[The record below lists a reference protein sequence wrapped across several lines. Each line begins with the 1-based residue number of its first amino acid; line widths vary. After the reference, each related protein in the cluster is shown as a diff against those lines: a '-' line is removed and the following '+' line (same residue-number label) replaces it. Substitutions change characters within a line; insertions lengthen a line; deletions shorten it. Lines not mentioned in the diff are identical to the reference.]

1 MNISAIRANI
11 NKHTPGMTLRKYV
24 KHILYHGQDC
34 GYIEA
39 AGKKKYVL
47 TPALEK
53 LERKLEM
60 NNFDP
65 NMPRFID
72 QKEFKMFRH
81 LLKPF
86 IRNEKGISK
95 LKLENNNTLFFSPSP
110 ASTIIWDRK
119 GAEPVITIIKRL
131 KSPTTEFFY
140 DWFPWLR
147 KWHRV
152 SPFEY

>member
-1 MNISAIRANI
+1 MKISAIRSNI
-11 NKHTPGMTLRKYV
+11 NSHTPGMTLGKYV
-24 KHILYHGQDC
+24 KHILYHGNDC
-34 GYIEA
+34 GYIES

-53 LERKLEM
+53 LEHKLKM

-65 NMPRFID
+65 NMPRTIN

-86 IRNEKGISK
+86 IRNEKGIKK
-95 LKLENNNTLFFSPSP
+95 LKLDNNDSMFYSPSP
-110 ASTIIWDRK
+110 ASIIIWSKRGGD
-119 GAEPVITIIKRL
+119 PVITIIKKL
-131 KSPTTEFFY
+131 KSPTTEFIY
-140 DWFPWLR
+140 DWLPFLR

-152 SPFEY
+152 SPFRN